1 MAETRFRFLDNVAIA
16 DTAFE
21 AFGKNE
27 NELFENAATALFE
40 EMVDTKKVASKVN
53 KKIRL
58 RNENLENLLYDFLSE
73 LIYVKDVRGMVFGKF
88 KVKISKQLSKKI
100 KKGGS
105 EKVKKE
111 VYVLNADCSGEKID
125 YSKSGSGKEFRNDV
139 KAVTMHLF
147 KIEKA
152 GKNMKATVVLDI

>member
-73 LIYVKDVRGMVFGKF
+73 LIYVKDVDGMVFGKF
-88 KVKISKQLSKKI
+88 KVKIKMSSAIKTKKL
-100 KKGGS
+100 KKNI
-105 EKVKKE
+105 
-111 VYVLNADCSGEKID
+111 YFLDALCSGEKID
-125 YSKSGSGKEFRNDV
+125 YSKKEFRNDV

-147 KIEKA
+147 KIEKK
-152 GKNMKATVVLDI
+152 GRKMKATVVLDI

>member
-21 AFGKNE
+21 AFGKSE

-40 EMVDTKKVASKVN
+40 EMVDTTKVASKVN

-73 LIYVKDVRGMVFGKF
+73 LIYVKDVDGVVFGEF
-88 KVKISKQLSKKI
+88 RVKIRSAKDKKTRNAI
-100 KKGGS
+100 
-105 EKVKKE
+105 
-111 VYVLNADCSGEKID
+111 YDLDADCSGEKID
-125 YSKSGSGKEFRNDV
+125 YSKKEFRNDV

-147 KIEKA
+147 KIEKK
-152 GKNMKATVVLDI
+152 GRKMKATVVLDI